1 MEETGGRFGF
11 DKSQRLLTPADYK
24 QVFDQASIKVSN
36 AEILILAIPNN
47 LGKPRLGLVIAKKHA
62 KRAVARNRIKRQAR
76 ESFRLLHAS
85 LGGIDIVLL
94 GRKGIGSLDQ
104 IALRQALDHLW
115 DQLGRKARRKI
126 PAPDAQHE

>member
-1 MEETGGRFGF
+1 MEGISGGFGF
-11 DKSQRLLTPADYK
+11 AKSQRLLTPADYK
-24 QVFDQASIKVSN
+24 QVFDQASIKVST
-36 AEILILAIPNN
+36 AEILMLARPNG
-47 LGKPRLGLVIAKKHA
+47 LDKPRLGLVIAKKHA

-104 IALRQALDHLW
+104 TALRQALDHLW

-126 PAPDAQHE
+126 PAPAAQHE